1 MSAGLPG
8 WAMYAGV
15 AALAVGLLTFLL
27 ALVPRAPGPESA
39 EERVASYTARTSR
52 TPPKPAPR
60 VDAESALAGA
70 RTAVAGL
77 LRRHASMEERI
88 ARSLEGAGSEL
99 KPAEWLLVQLV
110 VAIAGGVLGLLIGAD
125 DPVVGLLFLA
135 VAVVTPWAWLRWR
148 RARRRRRFA
157 ELLPETLQLMSSS
170 LAAGLSL
177 GQAVDAVVR
186 EGSDPIAGEFRR
198 ALVETRLGVEIE
210 DALEGISDRF
220 DSPDFAWVVMAIRIQ
235 HQVGGNLAE
244 LFETVAATLRERQY
258 LRRQVG
264 ALSAEGRLSA
274 WVIGALPPLFTLY
287 LLVTNRPYLRPLLHD
302 PRGVI
307 MVIFGAVWLSIG
319 AFWLS
324 KLVKVEV

>member
-8 WAMYAGV
+8 WAMYTGV
-15 AALAVGLLTFLL
+15 AALAIGLLTFLL

-70 RTAVAGL
+70 RTAAAGL

-99 KPAEWLLVQLV
+99 KPAEWLLIHLV
-110 VAIAGGVLGLLIGAD
+110 IAIAGGLLGLLVGAD

-235 HQVGGNLAE
+235 REVGGNLAE
-244 LFETVAATLRERQY
+244 VLLNTAGMMRERAR
-258 LRRQVG
+258 LRRQVK

-274 WVIGALPPLFTLY
+274 YVLFAIPLVMTLY
-287 LLVTNRPYLRPLLHD
+287 LFSFRGAYLRTLYTDPIGIGFMVAAVVLLS
-302 PRGVI
+302 V
-307 MVIFGAVWLSIG
+307 GALWMRKIVT
-319 AFWLS
+319 
-324 KLVKVEV
+324 VEV